1 MKMPTLLV
9 SLLLLAST
17 FAYAA
22 PKEMPP
28 GDVSKWL
35 AFFDKLVV
43 TVTKDQTCDRM
54 AADVS
59 TLVDQNKPVIAI
71 AKNARATG
79 QKLPEAAQQHML
91 EGVKKMVPAMQ
102 KCAQHDRV
110 RAAFAKLDLD
120 RR

>member
-1 MKMPTLLV
+1 MKTLMLLV
-9 SLLLLAST
+9 SLLLLST
-17 FAYAA
+17 TIAFAA

-28 GDVSKWL
+28 GDVSRWL

-43 TVTKDQTCDRM
+43 TVTKGQTCDRM

-59 TLVDQNKPVIAI
+59 SLVDQNKPVIAI

-102 KCAQHDRV
+102 KCAQHDKV

>member
-1 MKMPTLLV
+1 MKTLGALV
-9 SLLLLAST
+9 SLLLLGAT
-17 FAYAA
+17 LAHAT

-28 GDVSKWL
+28 GDVARWL
-35 AFFDKLVV
+35 GFFDKLVV
-43 TVTKDQTCDRM
+43 TVTRNQTCERM

-59 TLVDQNKPVIAI
+59 SLVDQNKPVIAI
-71 AKNARATG
+71 ARKARATG

-91 EGVKKMVPAMQ
+91 EGVTKMVPAMR
-102 KCAQHDRV
+102 KCGQHDKV